1 MLSLAEDVPYIL
13 NWKHQTCHLKNNS
26 PIHHELDADEK
37 LVYNFL
43 LTKDKDSIDNIA
55 RICQMPVFKMSSLLL
70 NMELK
75 GMIKPL
81 SGKYFELIK

>member
-1 MLSLAEDVPYIL
+1 LLSLAEDIPYIL
-13 NWKHQTCHLKNNS
+13 NWKFQVRHQQNNS
-26 PIHHELDADEK
+26 LVPHDLDADEK

-43 LTKDKDSIDNIA
+43 LAKDKDSIDNIA
-55 RICQMPVFKMSSLLL
+55 RMCQMPIFKMSSLLL

-75 GMIKPL
+75 GLIKPL